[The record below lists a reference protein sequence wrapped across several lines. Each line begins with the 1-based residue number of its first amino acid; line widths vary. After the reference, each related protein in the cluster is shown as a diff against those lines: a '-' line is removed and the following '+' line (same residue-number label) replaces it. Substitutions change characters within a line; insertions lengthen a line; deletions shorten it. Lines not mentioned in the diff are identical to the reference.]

1 MQQQQLLTVSNNQQL
16 HISNLGI
23 GLVEKINNLKVTWV
37 NDNNKKEE
45 KTWKICEIKERRTLF
60 KRFAFVL
67 NLEKINNL
75 KVTWVN
81 DNSKKRE
88 KQTKTVKNL
97 WN

>member
-1 MQQQQLLTVSNNQQL
+1 M

-23 GLVEKINNLKVTWV
+23 GLDEKINNLRV
-37 NDNNKKEE
+37 NDNNNKEE
-45 KTWKICEIKERRTLF
+45 KTWKIREIKERRTLF

-88 KQTKTVKNL
+88 KQTKTMKNL
-97 WN
+97 WT